1 MSYKETLER
10 DTNRSRSSRWKGN
23 TRRGDRDRS
32 KTSQYIPLSMIL
44 ISESFECITY
54 FKNKIE
60 LEKKKN
66 NNNKEKNEIDLY
78 MPIQND
84 LQIQCQQGEKQG
96 SEACGVCYSC
106 GEVYALKMSRKIH
119 KKLLTAVSSLIRK
132 LEIWSKRI
140 TFHFIPTNAC
150 FITNECNT
158 ISII

>member
-84 LQIQCQQGEKQG
+84 LQIQC
-96 SEACGVCYSC
+96 
-106 GEVYALKMSRKIH
+106 
-119 KKLLTAVSSLIRK
+119 
-132 LEIWSKRI
+132 
-140 TFHFIPTNAC
+140 
-150 FITNECNT
+150 
-158 ISII
+158 